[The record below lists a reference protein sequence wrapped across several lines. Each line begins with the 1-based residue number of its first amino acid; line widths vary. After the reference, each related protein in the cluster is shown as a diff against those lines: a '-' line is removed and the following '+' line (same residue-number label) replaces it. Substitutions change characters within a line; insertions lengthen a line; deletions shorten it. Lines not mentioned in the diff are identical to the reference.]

1 LASERAY
8 YKGEGLLGLVFTPLG
23 IRGIFGKDLTTLDV
37 LTITNSFGRLLG
49 EGSTVVLGRDT
60 RSSSPLVSK
69 AASAG
74 LLSAGVNVI
83 NVGIAPTPTIEWAVD
98 FLGADGGVI
107 VSASHNP
114 PEWNALKLLGERG
127 ILISPEDSKRIK
139 EDYLNGKF
147 GCVSWNEVGDEA
159 ETDVIGD
166 YIAAILSLVDVD
178 AVREAGLKVVLD
190 PNGGAGSIVTP
201 YLLREM
207 KVELTTLNSVPG
219 IFCRELEPRPD
230 ALGDLANLV
239 RAINADVGF
248 AHDTD
253 ADRLA
258 LVTEKGEVVP
268 EDVTLALVV
277 EKVLKERRGGTLVVN
292 IASSRMFDD
301 LAEKY
306 GGKIVRVP
314 VGEVYVA
321 RKMLE
326 LSADVGGEGSCGG
339 VIYPELHYGRD
350 GPLAAAMILERLA
363 KEGKR
368 LSELIAELPQ
378 YVTMRGSVSGE
389 VNWGTLRE
397 TLLRLSKEMSI
408 VGVSELDGIR
418 LDSEDF
424 WVLVRPSRT
433 EPKIRIV
440 VEAKDKSTA
449 EKLFN
454 KFVKIVRDYVS

>member
-1 LASERAY
+1 MK
-8 YKGEGLLGLVFTPLG
+8 KGEFLLGLVFTPLG
-23 IRGIFGKDLTTLDV
+23 IRGVFGRDLTTLDV
-37 LTITNSFGRLLG
+37 LMITNSFGRLLG
-49 EGSTVVLGRDT
+49 EGSTVVLGMDT

-69 AASAG
+69 AVSAG
-74 LLSAGVNVI
+74 LLSAGVDVI
-83 NVGIAPTPTIEWAVD
+83 DIGVAPTPTIEWAVD
-98 FLGADGGVI
+98 FLNADGGVV

-127 ILISPEDSKRIK
+127 ILIDPKDSETIR
-139 EDYLNGKF
+139 EDYLGRKF
-147 GCVSWNEVGDEA
+147 DSVPWDKVGNEMEA
-159 ETDVIGD
+159 DVVED

-178 AVREAGLKVVLD
+178 SVREAGLKVVLD

-207 KVELTTLNSVPG
+207 GVELTTLNSVPG
-219 IFCRELEPRPD
+219 IFCRELEPRPEV
-230 ALGDLANLV
+230 LKNLVSLV
-239 RAINADVGF
+239 RAVDADVGF

-258 LVTEKGEVVP
+258 IVTERGEAVA

-292 IASSRMFDD
+292 IASSRIFDD
-301 LAEKY
+301 LAERY
-306 GGKIVRVP
+306 GGKVVRVP

-339 VIYPELHYGRD
+339 VIYPALHYGRD

-363 KEGKR
+363 KEGRK
-368 LSELIAELPQ
+368 LSELVADLPQ
-378 YVTMRGSVSGE
+378 YATVRGSVSGE
-389 VNWGTLRE
+389 VNWNALRE
-397 TLLRLSKEMSI
+397 EILKISKERSI
-408 VGVSELDGIR
+408 VGISELDGVRI
-418 LDSEDF
+418 DSEDF

-433 EPKIRIV
+433 EHKVRIV
-440 VEAKDKSTA
+440 VEAKERRKA
-449 EKLFN
+449 ERLFN
-454 KFVKIVRDYVS
+454 EFVRIVRDHVS